1 MGYAVLWA
9 EVADEY
15 GCEDAVRGG
24 MRGVGGWE
32 DEGGGESGR
41 WRWGGEDRNGHFV
54 GNVLDAIDGSRDNR
68 VHAYRERWITTRRR
82 GRIGV

>member
-1 MGYAVLWA
+1 VGYAVLWA

-32 DEGGGESGR
+32 DE
-41 WRWGGEDRNGHFV
+41 
-54 GNVLDAIDGSRDNR
+54 
-68 VHAYRERWITTRRR
+68 RRR
-82 GRIGV
+82 RKWEMEMGRGR